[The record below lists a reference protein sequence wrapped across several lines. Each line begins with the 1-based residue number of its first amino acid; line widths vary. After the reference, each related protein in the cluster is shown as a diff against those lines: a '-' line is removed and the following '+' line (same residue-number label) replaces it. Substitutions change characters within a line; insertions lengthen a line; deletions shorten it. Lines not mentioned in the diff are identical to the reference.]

1 MKETIQKRS
10 RTENCNPICK
20 YFASK
25 EFTLIELLV
34 VIAIIAILAAM
45 LLPALSSAKGMAKQ
59 IQCLSN
65 IKQLGTGSSLYL
77 SDFDW
82 LPPYAWK
89 YSTNAAGR
97 QFFTWQSSLITLGYF
112 GNPKYVN
119 LGATG
124 CDAGI
129 VRSAFACPEVTDKN
143 RVTISSPDV
152 VIAVNQNIGGYY
164 DGVGS
169 PLLKG
174 PRFKYPERIA
184 YVADT
189 NGVIFSKLCS
199 TAWKTDSMGV
209 ALRHQN
215 NQSFNVLYVDMH
227 ADSRNKNTVTNAP
240 NTSTPRLTPFWG
252 PGPTW
257 QDASGTY
264 FSTPPPD

>member
-1 MKETIQKRS
+1 M
-10 RTENCNPICK
+10 
-20 YFASK
+20 
-25 EFTLIELLV
+25 
-34 VIAIIAILAAM
+34 
-45 LLPALSSAKGMAKQ
+45 PALSAAKGMAKQ

-97 QFFTWQSSLITLGYF
+97 QFFTWQQGLIDLGYF
-112 GNPKYVN
+112 GKPKYSY

-124 CDAGI
+124 CDGYI
-129 VRSAFACPEVTDKN
+129 RSAFACPEVTDKAS
-143 RVTISSPDV
+143 RYAGSISSPDI
-152 VIAVNQNIGGYY
+152 VIGVNQNIGGYY
-164 DGVGS
+164 DGAGS

-174 PRFKYPERIA
+174 PNLKYPERLA
-184 YVADT
+184 YVADANAST
-189 NGVIFSKLCS
+189 FRALC
-199 TAWKTDSMGV
+199 APVWKTDSYGV

-240 NTSTPRLTPFWG
+240 NTNTVMYTPFWWR
-252 PGPTW
+252 GPTW
-257 QDASGTY
+257 NNNGTVA
-264 FSTPPPD
+264 PPPD